1 MTLRKRENAVNWKRK
16 RWIAFCGE
24 LACERGYGPVV
35 RQEKMND
42 EWTGLFRSRIS
53 TKLPN
58 VLTHILR
65 SQEILYLIISCLI
78 CTSVRRNSDV
88 YGTLKMDAWG
98 AAETLVKTH
107 KTGWFHGTQVA
118 VTFRGP
124 VFKFQTR
131 DSLFQWWTS
140 WFYWDTFY
148 HIGTVSKIWR
158 RRLLFFMSFE
168 IYHSLTECGLTKYV
182 RFIDQ

>member
-16 RWIAFCGE
+16 RWIAFYGE

-42 EWTGLFRSRIS
+42 GWIGLFRSRIS

-65 SQEILYLIISCLI
+65 SKEILYLIISRLI
-78 CTSVRRNSDV
+78 CTSVRHNSDV
-88 YGTLKMDAWG
+88 YVTLKMDAWG
-98 AAETLVKTH
+98 TVEKLVKH
-107 KTGWFHGTQVA
+107 KTGQFHGTKFT

-124 VFKFQTR
+124 VFKFRTR

-140 WFYWDTFY
+140 WFY
-148 HIGTVSKIWR
+148 
-158 RRLLFFMSFE
+158 
-168 IYHSLTECGLTKYV
+168 
-182 RFIDQ
+182 